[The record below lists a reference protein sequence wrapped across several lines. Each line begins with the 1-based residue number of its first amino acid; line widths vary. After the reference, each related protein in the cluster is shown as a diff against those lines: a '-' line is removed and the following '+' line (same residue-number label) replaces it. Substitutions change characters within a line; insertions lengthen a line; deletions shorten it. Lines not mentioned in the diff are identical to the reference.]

1 MACGERLVAGNAHL
15 ATLALWPARC
25 TSRYTRETSRAA
37 MTGVIKGG
45 RHGGPDRTRARRPSL
60 GETQEL
66 RRCML
71 KGPKSL
77 TGVTGGIKGGR
88 HGGPD

>member
-1 MACGERLVAGNAHL
+1 
-15 ATLALWPARC
+15 
-25 TSRYTRETSRAA
+25 